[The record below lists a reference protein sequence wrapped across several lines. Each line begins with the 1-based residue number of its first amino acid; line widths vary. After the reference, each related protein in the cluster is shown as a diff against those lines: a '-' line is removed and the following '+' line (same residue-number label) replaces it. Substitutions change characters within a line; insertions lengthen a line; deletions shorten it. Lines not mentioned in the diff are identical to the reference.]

1 MRFAPWLV
9 IALVASALSSAAT
22 GAVGGDTRIVYR
34 TVHLSNLRR
43 PPELYSVEQS
53 GRGRRLL
60 ARGAEQPAWSPDH
73 RRIAFAGAI
82 GGNEGIW
89 AMNADGTSKR
99 RLTTRVGDGD
109 PTWSPDGR
117 QIAYRSSRQGGF
129 DLWVVPAAGGRPR
142 PLLRTPGA
150 VEVDPS
156 WSPDGRRMAF
166 QSTRGGQPQ
175 VWVMTLSSRVAR
187 RVSGVRDG
195 FSPAWS
201 PDGRRIA
208 FMTGGRIATV
218 NADGRGLKV
227 LPSGTPRSA
236 DDPAWSPDGRR
247 IAFQR
252 GGQVLTMRAT
262 GGDRRYVT
270 RAAWGTNGEP
280 DW

>member
-1 MRFAPWLV
+1 
-9 IALVASALSSAAT
+9 
-22 GAVGGDTRIVYR
+22 
-34 TVHLSNLRR
+34 
-43 PPELYSVEQS
+43 
-53 GRGRRLL
+53 
-60 ARGAEQPAWSPDH
+60 
-73 RRIAFAGAI
+73 
-82 GGNEGIW
+82 
-89 AMNADGTSKR
+89 
-99 RLTTRVGDGD
+99 
-109 PTWSPDGR
+109 
-117 QIAYRSSRQGGF
+117 
-129 DLWVVPAAGGRPR
+129 VVPAAGGKPR
-142 PLLRTPGA
+142 PLLQTARA

-175 VWVMTLSSRVAR
+175 VWVMTLASRVAR
-187 RVSGVRDG
+187 RVSGARDG
-195 FSPAWS
+195 FSPDWS
-201 PDGRRIA
+201 PDGQRIA
-208 FMTGGRIATV
+208 FMTGGQIATV

-227 LPSGTPRSA
+227 LSSGTPRSA